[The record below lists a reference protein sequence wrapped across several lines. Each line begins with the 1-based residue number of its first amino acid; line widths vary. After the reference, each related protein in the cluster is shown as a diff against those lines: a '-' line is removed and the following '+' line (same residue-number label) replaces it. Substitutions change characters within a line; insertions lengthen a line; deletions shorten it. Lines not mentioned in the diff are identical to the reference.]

1 MSSSVLGVGIDLGT
15 SNSSICR
22 LDVSRG
28 TYDFAFASDEGGR
41 ADLPSL
47 VSVYG
52 GEMYFGEAAVRRE
65 RSPEAASL
73 RNFKLLLRD
82 NTPLRLGD
90 QEFEP
95 VELMHRFLRY
105 LKGVYEQQWGPLSK
119 AVITVPAYEE
129 FDLDYQERL
138 RQAVAG
144 RDGEPLFTDVKTLK
158 EPDAV
163 LVSLIDLDKLEGQR
177 ILVFDMGGGTLDV
190 SIREVTHNPDDPQ
203 RPILKQ
209 LAITGSDAAG
219 VALTFD
225 YGVKL
230 VEQWAAKSKITLDI
244 GQVEQVIKSN
254 FAAFD
259 ASKIALSGL
268 SHREGLDSTMVDP
281 FTLEGGEFGRAIQ
294 LSPRPVDLTQLS
306 GQVCDDAVRTVE
318 KALSDA
324 GLLATDIDT
333 YIMVGG
339 ASQLPLMRHRLRDY
353 FGKEALSNVSD
364 LGRIDPRNAISKGAA
379 YFDLERP
386 SGSHGTA
393 GPGDTS
399 VPNTTPILEQILP
412 YDLSLLVDAGAKL
425 QVLVGK
431 GTPLPAPDRSITFY
445 MPQADDNI
453 DIALYRGSGM
463 PSQAH
468 EVTRRRVWFDKDLPT
483 NAEVQVTFEVAD
495 DGAVTVFV
503 SGDSGEPKL
512 AILAEKSL

>member
-1 MSSSVLGVGIDLGT
+1 MSHGELGVGIDLGT

-22 LDVSRG
+22 LDVGRG
-28 TYDFAFASDEGGR
+28 TYDFDFAKDEGGR
-41 ADLPSL
+41 TDLPSL

-52 GEMYFGEAAVRRE
+52 GEMYFGDAAVRRE
-65 RSPEAASL
+65 RSADASSL

-82 NTPLRLGD
+82 NTPVQLGD
-90 QEFEP
+90 REYEP

-105 LKGVYEQQWGPLSK
+105 LKGVYEAQWGPLSK

-138 RQAVAG
+138 RQAAAG
-144 RDGEPLFTDVKTLK
+144 ADGKPLFTDVKTLK

-163 LVSLIDLDKLEGQR
+163 LVSLIDVDQLEGQT

-190 SIREVTHNPDDPQ
+190 SVRKVTPNPGEPK

-209 LAITGSDAAG
+209 LAITGSSAAG

-230 VEQWAAKSKITLDI
+230 VEQWATKSKITLDI
-244 GQVEQVIKSN
+244 GQIEQVIKSN

-268 SHREGLDSTMVDP
+268 SQREGLDSTIVDP

-294 LSPRPVDLTQLS
+294 LSPRPVDLTELS
-306 GQVCDDAVRTVE
+306 SQVCDDAVATVE
-318 KALSDA
+318 KALSEA
-324 GLLATDIDT
+324 GLLVTDIDT

-339 ASQLPLMRHRLRDY
+339 ASQLPLMRHRLVEF
-353 FGKEALSNVSD
+353 FGKQPLSNVSD

-379 YFDLERP
+379 VFDLERP
-386 SGSHGTA
+386 SVT
-393 GPGDTS
+393 GDSSAVNAPS
-399 VPNTTPILEQILP
+399 VPNTSPILEQILP

-425 QVLVGK
+425 QVLVSK
-431 GTPLPAPDRSITFY
+431 GTNLPAPDKSVTFY
-445 MPQADDNI
+445 MPKADDNI

-468 EVTRRRVWFDKDLPT
+468 EVTRRRVWFDRKLAV
-483 NAEVQVTFEVAD
+483 NAEVHVTFEVAD

-512 AILAEKSL
+512 AILTEKPI